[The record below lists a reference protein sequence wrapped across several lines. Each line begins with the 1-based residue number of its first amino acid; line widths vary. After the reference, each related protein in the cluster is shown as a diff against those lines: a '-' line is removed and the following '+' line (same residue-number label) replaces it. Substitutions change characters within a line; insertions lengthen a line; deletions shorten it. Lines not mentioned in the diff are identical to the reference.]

1 MLSLKMKNEYDIS
14 ITIIIIIIIIKI
26 NNKITIGKYNCNIFL
41 DTSLNIKL
49 HKQILNNI
57 GLSDPLKSRL

>member
-14 ITIIIIIIIIKI
+14 ITIIIIIIIKI

-57 GLSDPLKSRL
+57 GLSDPLKSQL

>member
-1 MLSLKMKNEYDIS
+1 MLSLKMKNEYDIT
-14 ITIIIIIIIIKI
+14 ITIIIIIIIEI
-26 NNKITIGKYNCNIFL
+26 NIKITIGKYNCNIFL